1 MDGDDCHEHRRSD
14 PNRAQGAQQSESE
27 QQPAADLGS
36 DGSGNP
42 KRSRPEAHMC
52 QMLVK
57 PTDTRPAPPAEELLS
72 AVPGKCE
79 ADEDAKDKQ
88 AGVHF

>member
-1 MDGDDCHEHRRSD
+1 
-14 PNRAQGAQQSESE
+14 
-27 QQPAADLGS
+27 
-36 DGSGNP
+36 
-42 KRSRPEAHMC
+42 MC